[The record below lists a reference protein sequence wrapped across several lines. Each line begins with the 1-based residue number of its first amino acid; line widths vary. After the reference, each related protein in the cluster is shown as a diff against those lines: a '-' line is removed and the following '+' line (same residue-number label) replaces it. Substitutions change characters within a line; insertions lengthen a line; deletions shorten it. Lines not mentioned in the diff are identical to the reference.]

1 MQIENASLT
10 LPSRPEPDQTRLS
23 VVLPV
28 FNELSILP
36 RLTEALIENLQRT
49 GSEFEIVYV
58 NDGSSDGSDDL
69 LDQIAKETPSV
80 RVVHLARNFGQQ
92 AALQAGLSVASGDA
106 VIVMDSDFQD
116 DPAAI
121 SRFVER
127 WREGF
132 DVIYAV
138 RVQRKENAVKR
149 FLFRAFYRMLNRI
162 SRTPMP
168 LDAGNFGLIDRR
180 VVHTLL
186 QLGETDRY
194 FPGLRSWVGLRQTGV
209 PVERLDRHD
218 ENPRVSFWGLVRL
231 AKTAI
236 FSFSTAPLSFFYFI
250 AIVSC
255 AVCFCLTGFALYHK
269 LFSGDAIAGWTS
281 GLMTASFFGALNA
294 FGVAILGE
302 YVVRIHD
309 QVRGRPTFLIDRITS
324 ADLAESETNFDSLRF
339 ATPTSNAAA
348 DRPFPSGNNWR

>member
-1 MQIENASLT
+1 M
-10 LPSRPEPDQTRLS
+10 
-23 VVLPV
+23 LPV

-36 RLTEALIENLQRT
+36 RLTEALVENLERT
-49 GSEFEIVYV
+49 GGEYEIIYV
-58 NDGSSDGSDDL
+58 NDGSSDGSEDL
-69 LDQIAKETPSV
+69 LDQIARETPGV
-80 RVVHLARNFGQQ
+80 QAVHLARNFGQQ

-121 SRFVER
+121 MRFVER

-132 DVIYAV
+132 DVVYAV

-149 FLFRAFYRMLNRI
+149 FLFRAFYRTLNRI
-162 SRTPMP
+162 SRTPIP
-168 LDAGNFGLIDRR
+168 LDAGNFGLIDKR
-180 VVHTLL
+180 VVQALL

-236 FSFSTAPLSFFYFI
+236 FSFSTAPLSLFYLI

-255 AVCFCLTGFALYHK
+255 VVCFSLTGFALYHK
-269 LFSGDAIAGWTS
+269 FFSGDAIAGWTS

-309 QVRGRPTFLIDRITS
+309 QVRGRPTFLIDRVTTADSTLTDNEFEPMRHQSATS
-324 ADLAESETNFDSLRF
+324 SAVR
-339 ATPTSNAAA
+339 PQ
-348 DRPFPSGNNWR
+348 PFPSGNTWR

>member
-1 MQIENASLT
+1 M
-10 LPSRPEPDQTRLS
+10 
-23 VVLPV
+23 LPV
-28 FNELSILP
+28 YNELSILP
-36 RLTEALIENLQRT
+36 RLTEALVENLERT
-49 GSEFEIVYV
+49 GCDFEVIYV
-58 NDGSSDGSDDL
+58 NDGSSDGSEDL
-69 LDQIAKETPSV
+69 LDQIAKETPGV

-121 SRFVER
+121 TRFAER

-132 DVIYAV
+132 DVVYAV

-149 FLFRAFYRMLNRI
+149 FLFRSFYRMLNRI
-162 SRTPMP
+162 SRTPIP
-168 LDAGNFGLIDRR
+168 LDAGNFGLIDKR
-180 VVHTLL
+180 VVQSLL

-236 FSFSTAPLSFFYFI
+236 FSFSTAPLSLFYFI
-250 AIVSC
+250 AVISC
-255 AVCFCLTGFALYHK
+255 AVCFSLTGFALYHK
-269 LFSGDAIAGWTS
+269 LFSGAATPGWTS

-309 QVRGRPTFLIDRITS
+309 QVRGRPTFLIDRITGS
-324 ADLAESETNFDSLRF
+324 SETEEAVTFDPFRF
-339 ATPTSNAAA
+339 SSPTANTQAGQ
-348 DRPFPSGNNWR
+348 PFPDGNNWR

>member
-1 MQIENASLT
+1 M

-36 RLTEALIENLQRT
+36 RLTDALIENLQRT

-69 LDQIAKETPSV
+69 LDQIAKETTNV

-92 AALQAGLSVASGDA
+92 AALQAGLSVANGDA

-116 DPAAI
+116 DPTAI
-121 SRFVER
+121 TRFVER

-162 SRTPMP
+162 SRTPIP

-180 VVHTLL
+180 VVQALL

-194 FPGLRSWVGLRQTGV
+194 FPGLRSWIGLRQTGV

-218 ENPRVSFWGLVRL
+218 ETPRVSFWGLVRL

-250 AIVSC
+250 AIMSC
-255 AVCFCLTGFALYHK
+255 AVCFGLTGFALYHK

-309 QVRGRPTFLIDRITS
+309 QVRGRPTFLIDRITTAEFS
-324 ADLAESETNFDSLRF
+324 ESESE
-339 ATPTSNAAA
+339 A
-348 DRPFPSGNNWR
+348 DADFGSVGRPFPTGNNWR